1 MKKIF
6 VGCLWIFISSAIA
19 ADAQPTVV
27 TEPAQSTTTETQS
40 TVTIEPV
47 KPSEP
52 EPAYARN
59 GFYLHISPVG
69 FGFTTDSDTAP
80 LLPLEIGGGFDFNEY
95 LALEAD
101 FSLGLFWEPYDATS
115 FEGVLRGIIYPFSRS
130 TFSPFVSLGVG
141 RGSIEDN
148 TVDTSDDM
156 VLIGASVGST
166 LFLGERHGI
175 VFRISD
181 TYHFTDYVKGDFN
194 VIQASLLYR
203 LSI

>member
-1 MKKIF
+1 M
-6 VGCLWIFISSAIA
+6 LISSVMA
-19 ADAQPTVV
+19 AEAQPTAAPAVTQPVV
-27 TEPAQSTTTETQS
+27 STEPA
-40 TVTIEPV
+40 

-52 EPAYARN
+52 EPAYARK
-59 GFYLHISPVG
+59 GFYLQVSPVG

-115 FEGVLRGIIYPFSRS
+115 FEGILHGMIYPFRRR
-130 TFSPFVSLGVG
+130 TFSPFISLGVG

-148 TVDTSDDM
+148 TLNTKDDQA
-156 VLIGASVGST
+156 LFGAAIGST
-166 LFLGERHGI
+166 LFLGTRHGI
-175 VFRISD
+175 VLRVSD
-181 TYHFTDYVKGDFN
+181 VYHVTDYIKGNFN
-194 VIQASLLYR
+194 VVEASLLYR